1 MVEKVHGGNRQYIPG
16 VFDTFKREVR
26 LAKWFGFP
34 ELMNDLG
41 FQMDTGKSFNE
52 YKETCGLKYAK
63 PQTKIEEQRNNL
75 YLLEQADISIVGNY
89 AFSHWRYL
97 SYWTLEYDENDVKYL
112 LDVISILEKKMNEQS
127 ISNTQNLDEK
137 IIQFVYVESI
147 RDAVLQLA
155 YRGQKSWLEDISL
168 FPESMAA
175 IKQFIQNILAGQYH
189 SIEEY
194 NKDFLKTAIV
204 LCDEI
209 NTQGGNT
216 EFSFGNAQKLINLMV
231 KYFYISSYGD
241 KQKKQYFTYCHCP
254 MDSILLGKIWAQRAR
269 LNASVVR
276 KMNSRAAFLK
286 SWGQEDFEMVQGE
299 RHIPSRYLVFQ
310 EAVRMIAGKE
320 SLSPLE
326 YDYCSWQDKP

>member
-1 MVEKVHGGNRQYIPG
+1 MDSKVKTPG
-16 VFDTFKREVR
+16 IFDTFKREAR
-26 LAKWFGFP
+26 LSKWSGFP

-52 YKETCGLKYAK
+52 YKENCGLRYAK
-63 PQTKIEEQRNNL
+63 PQSKIEEQRNNL
-75 YLLEQADISIVGNY
+75 YLLEQADINLVGNY
-89 AFSHWRYL
+89 AYSHWRYL
-97 SYWTLEYDENDVKYL
+97 SYWTIEYDENDVDYL
-112 LDVISILEKKMNEQS
+112 LDVINILEKKMNEQS
-127 ISNTQNLDEK
+127 ISKTQKLDDR
-137 IIQFVYVESI
+137 IIQFIYVESI

-155 YRGQKSWLEDISL
+155 YRGQKSWLENISL
-168 FPESMAA
+168 FPQSMAA
-175 IKQFIQNILAGQYH
+175 IKGLIQNILAGQYH
-189 SIEEY
+189 SNEGY
-194 NKDFLKTAIV
+194 NKDFLQTAIV

-209 NTQGGNT
+209 NTQAGNT

-241 KQKKQYFTYCHCP
+241 NQKKQYFTYCHCP

-310 EAVRMIAGKE
+310 EAVRMIADKE

-326 YDYCSWQDKP
+326 FDYCSWRE